1 MKRSRK
7 NRKFDRR
14 PEPELYEVN
23 EKIKVPRV
31 FVITEESG
39 PLGEMSTRDAVARA
53 QEEELDLVLVGPKA
67 TPPVAKIMDYASFKY
82 HKQKE
87 ARKQKAH
94 QKKSQLKVLRLS
106 PRIGQ
111 HDLEVRLKKAKEF
124 IDKGDKVKV
133 EILLKGRE
141 KAHAD
146 IGFEVVQD
154 FITAVQATHEIK
166 VESKPNKQG
175 ARIEATFAP
184 ANA

>member
-23 EKIKVPRV
+23 EKIRIPRV
-31 FVITEESG
+31 FVITEEG
-39 PLGEMSTRDAVARA
+39 PLGEMNTRDAIERAR
-53 QEEELDLVLVGPKA
+53 EDELDLVLVGPKA
-67 TPPVAKIMDYASFKY
+67 EPPVAKIMDYASFKY

-87 ARKQKAH
+87 ARKQKVH

-111 HDLEVRLKKAKEF
+111 HDLDVRLRKAKEF
-124 IDKGDKVKV
+124 IEKGDKVKV

-146 IGFEVVQD
+146 IGFEVVQN
-154 FITAVQATHEIK
+154 FITTMQLTHEIK
-166 VESKPNKQG
+166 VEARPAKQG
-175 ARIEATFAP
+175 ARIEAVFAP

>member
-23 EKIKVPRV
+23 EKIRIPQV
-31 FVITEESG
+31 FVITEEG
-39 PLGEMSTRDAVARA
+39 PLGEMNTRDAIERAR
-53 QEEELDLVLVGPKA
+53 EDELDLVLVGPKA

-111 HDLEVRLKKAKEF
+111 HDLDVRLRKAKEF
-124 IDKGDKVKV
+124 IEKGDKVKV

-154 FITAVQATHEIK
+154 FIAAMQLTHEIK
-166 VESKPNKQG
+166 VEARPTKQG
-175 ARIEATFAP
+175 ARIEAIFAP